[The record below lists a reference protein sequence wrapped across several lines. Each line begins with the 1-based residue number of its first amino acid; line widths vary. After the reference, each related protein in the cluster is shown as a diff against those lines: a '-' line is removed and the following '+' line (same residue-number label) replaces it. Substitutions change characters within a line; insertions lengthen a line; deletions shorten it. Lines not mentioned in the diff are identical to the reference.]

1 MKNNRTLCIGLPFFL
16 TLCNAQDDA
25 ALTGA
30 ATTTPAETA
39 VAMGYAA
46 QGNVA
51 MNEALRKAE
60 LQAALQKARE
70 KRATQQAMVNY
81 VQKPEPITTAEQFLA
96 AHRPPMPRSSGPSE
110 AAVASRQR
118 SYVPEFEAQTG
129 RRLHLQRPQHAAQ
142 TPLAGQM
149 PHHPGLS
156 IKQGLELEQRVAAAG
171 QIEGVVP
178 VQHQAFATARHH
190 LVKARLQGLA
200 IGHAKLLHQLQ
211 PGNARPGNDATQ
223 AFDPVGEGASPV
235 GLLEHHVLD
244 LPPIGITGHLAAY
257 DARQGIKAPT
267 GDPQLPVQGLWR
279 QAGDEPGRRMNRPP
293 TAKTQAAT
301 VPHRPGTIELLADP
315 VAGDIHLAAQ
325 HLGQEQRRRISTR
338 EH

>member
-1 MKNNRTLCIGLPFFL
+1 MAYGWKFEGFRFRIAGETFNQMKNNRTLCIGLPFFL

-129 RRLHLQRPQHAAQ
+129 RAESAPSVPSESTTTPRKPGLFDRLKWKKSKSQEGNPSFAEMPAPPPSEYPRGMVDSSPAAEGIAPGAVPSSAPAAVAIPDMTQ
-142 TPLAGQM
+142 PEKPGFLGRLFKREKESATVLPPSSATALSPATGIAPLATDPDGE
-149 PHHPGLS
+149 PDTVTSGGIPSPPG
-156 IKQGLELEQRVAAAG
+156 
-171 QIEGVVP
+171 
-178 VQHQAFATARHH
+178 
-190 LVKARLQGLA
+190 
-200 IGHAKLLHQLQ
+200 
-211 PGNARPGNDATQ
+211 
-223 AFDPVGEGASPV
+223 FD
-235 GLLEHHVLD
+235 
-244 LPPIGITGHLAAY
+244 
-257 DARQGIKAPT
+257 APT
-267 GDPQLPVQGLWR
+267 TPSAP
-279 QAGDEPGRRMNRPP
+279 AP
-293 TAKTQAAT
+293 TAPT
-301 VPHRPGTIELLADP
+301 D
-315 VAGDIHLAAQ
+315 
-325 HLGQEQRRRISTR
+325 
-338 EH
+338 

>member
-1 MKNNRTLCIGLPFFL
+1 M
-16 TLCNAQDDA
+16 
-25 ALTGA
+25 
-30 ATTTPAETA
+30 
-39 VAMGYAA
+39 
-46 QGNVA
+46 
-51 MNEALRKAE
+51 
-60 LQAALQKARE
+60 
-70 KRATQQAMVNY
+70 
-81 VQKPEPITTAEQFLA
+81 
-96 AHRPPMPRSSGPSE
+96 
-110 AAVASRQR
+110 
-118 SYVPEFEAQTG
+118 
-129 RRLHLQRPQHAAQ
+129 
-142 TPLAGQM
+142 
-149 PHHPGLS
+149 
-156 IKQGLELEQRVAAAG
+156 
-171 QIEGVVP
+171 
-178 VQHQAFATARHH
+178 QHQAFATARHH

-244 LPPIGITGHLAAY
+244 LPPVGITGHLAAH

-315 VAGDIHLAAQ
+315 VAGDIHLATQ
-325 HLGQEQRRRISTR
+325 HLGQEQGRCSLGGVHLGHAAEQRQHTGPPTPPAPPERKIHPHHHPMPKPYSIHAERARDRPAAPCFQRLAMMHHIDSKHMLTPRPISRKEGRRCPAMIKSRP
-338 EH
+338 